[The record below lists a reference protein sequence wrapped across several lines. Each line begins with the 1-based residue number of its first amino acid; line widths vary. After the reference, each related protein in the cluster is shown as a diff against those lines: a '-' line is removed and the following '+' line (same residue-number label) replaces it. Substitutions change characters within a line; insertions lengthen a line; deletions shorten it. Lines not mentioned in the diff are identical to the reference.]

1 MNNFKMSRRAL
12 LAAGGA
18 VAGMGL
24 VPPLMRRSLAA
35 AVATATANSPQFN
48 LEQFAELRFG
58 MFNHFNM
65 GTFTNEEWATPNQN
79 PMTFAPPSVN
89 CAQWAAA
96 AKSAK
101 MSYGVLTTKHHDGF
115 CLWPSKYNSYNVAN
129 SGYRHDIV
137 SQYVTAFREA
147 GLKVGLYFSIWDRTY
162 PVQAY
167 GGHVSDTTQAIQP
180 SNITYILNQI
190 RELLTNYGQ
199 IDIWVNDGYAWQM
212 GQQQVPYQQ
221 VRELVKSLQPNIIMI
236 DHGALTVPFLGDAIY
251 FEEPMGVTS
260 PANNTYAS
268 AQGTT
273 ITPAGW
279 FWHPQDPTT
288 DPMSQADIVNHLTT
302 LEPRWTSFLL
312 NCPPNRS
319 GLLDDNIVTRLQEV
333 GAAWSPNSSRP
344 KLPTQPNRCE
354 HPVTPVA
361 AYASAW
367 HSGEGPM
374 RAIDGYSD
382 KDAET
387 CWSTWSSDGSLT
399 LPQSITIDL
408 GGTYSGIGALE
419 YLPKQF
425 NRNNSTDGDITSFR
439 ILTSTDG
446 VSFTQVA
453 SGNWDADHTMKYV
466 EWPAANAAYVRIE
479 AQAGT
484 GGYCN
489 INNLRVGGRTTKPA
503 LVADTT
509 FPVANKQYRIINANS
524 MKALDVGDGQVSNA
538 TPVVQNPVASSPTQY
553 WTFERDVSGYFKIR
567 NVSSN
572 KLLEI
577 GNLSRANNAVAQVWD
592 DATAPQQEWSVTR
605 LSSANFMLLNRLS
618 FLSLNVKDGSPS
630 TGATVNQYEFNQA
643 AQEMW
648 QISAV

>member
-1 MNNFKMSRRAL
+1 MSRRAL
-12 LAAGGA
+12 LAAGSA

-35 AVATATANSPQFN
+35 VGSAVTANSPQFN
-48 LEQFAELRFG
+48 LQQFAELRFG

-115 CLWPSKYNSYNVAN
+115 CLWPSQYNSYNVAN
-129 SGYRHDIV
+129 SGYPHDIV
-137 SQYVTAFREA
+137 NQYVTAFRQA

-221 VRELVKSLQPNIIMI
+221 IRELVKSLQPNIIMI

-251 FEEPMGVTS
+251 FEEPLGVTA

-288 DPMSQADIVNHLTT
+288 DPMSQADIINHLTT

-333 GAAWSPNSSRP
+333 GAAWSPNLSRP
-344 KLPTQPNRCE
+344 QLPTQPNRCE

-367 HSGEGPM
+367 HTGEGPM

-382 KDAET
+382 NGAET
-387 CWSTWSSDGSLT
+387 CWSTWSSDGSLA
-399 LPQSITIDL
+399 LPQSITVDL

-446 VSFTQVA
+446 ISFTQAA
-453 SGNWDADHTMKYV
+453 SGNWDADHTMKYI
-466 EWPAANAAYVRIE
+466 EWPAVNAAYVRIE
-479 AQAGT
+479 VDAAT

-489 INNLRVGGRTTKPA
+489 INNLRVGGRASTPA
-503 LVADTT
+503 IVANTT
-509 FPVANKQYRIINANS
+509 FPVANKKYRIINANS
-524 MKALDVGDGQVSNA
+524 MKALDVGDGQISNA
-538 TPVVQNPVASSPTQY
+538 TPVVQNPITSSSTQY
-553 WTFERDVSGYFKIR
+553 WTFERDISGYFKIR

-577 GNLSRANNAVAQVWD
+577 GNLSRANNGVAQVWD
-592 DATAPQQEWSVTR
+592 DATAPQQEWSITR
-605 LSSANFMLLNRLS
+605 LSSANFMLLNRFS
-618 FLSLNVKDGSPS
+618 FLSLNVKDASPS
-630 TGATVNQYEFNQA
+630 TGATVNQYEFNQL